1 MEEQTASKQQPV
13 LIANPEDCR
22 ESLNCIS
29 AGLDR
34 VLVLLEV
41 ESECS
46 DACFG
51 IRCLVAMIKAKF
63 DRTAGEICP
72 VE

>member
-1 MEEQTASKQQPV
+1 MQEHTASKQQTV
-13 LIANPEDCR
+13 LAANPEDRR
-22 ESLNCIS
+22 EALGCIS
-29 AGLDR
+29 AGLDQ
-34 VLVLLEV
+34 VLALLEV
-41 ESECS
+41 ESEES
-46 DACFG
+46 DACYG